1 MFCVKCGVELSESEN
16 KCPLCNTPVY
26 YPEKERGELKFPEFK
41 NEREPLN
48 ARGLSFV
55 VSFFAIIAAVI
66 CFICNITVNDELS
79 WSIYAISA
87 LGLAYVIFVL
97 PSWFRH
103 PSVAVFVPVDFL
115 AAALFVGVV
124 ALKLGADWYFT
135 FALPVIAFLALVVSA
150 ITILSYYL
158 RCAYLYIWGGAF
170 ILLGVFMPILEYLL
184 HLNFS
189 IKGNFHWSFYPFA
202 ALVLLGIMLIV
213 IAIVKPFRESLKKIF
228 HL

>member
-55 VSFFAIIAAVI
+55 ISFFAAIAAVI
-66 CFICNITVNDELS
+66 CVVCNITVSDELS
-79 WSIYAISA
+79 WSVYAVSA
-87 LGLAYVIFVL
+87 LALAYVVFVL
-97 PSWFRH
+97 PSWFRR
-103 PSVAVFVPVDFL
+103 PSVAVFVPVDFF
-115 AAALFVGVV
+115 AAAVFV
-124 ALKLGADWYFT
+124 AIIAFMMRADWYFT

-150 ITILSYYL
+150 IAILSYYL
-158 RCAYLYIWGGAF
+158 RRGYLYIWGGAF
-170 ILLGVFMPILEYLL
+170 ILFGIFMPILEYLL

-189 IKGNFHWSFYPFA
+189 ISGGYHWCFYPFA

-213 IAIVKPFRESLKKIF
+213 IAIVKPFRESLRKIF

>member
-55 VSFFAIIAAVI
+55 ISFFAAIAAVI
-66 CFICNITVNDELS
+66 CVVCNITVSDELS
-79 WSIYAISA
+79 WSVYAVSA
-87 LGLAYVIFVL
+87 LALAYVVFVL

-103 PSVAVFVPVDFL
+103 PSVAVFVPVDFF
-115 AAALFVGVV
+115 AAAVFV
-124 ALKLGADWYFT
+124 AIIAFMMRADWYFT

-150 ITILSYYL
+150 IAILSYYL
-158 RCAYLYIWGGAF
+158 RRGYLYIWGGAF
-170 ILLGVFMPILEYLL
+170 ILFGFFMPMLEYLL

-189 IKGNFHWSFYPFA
+189 ILGGYHWCFYPFA

-213 IAIVKPFRESLKKIF
+213 IAIVKPFRESLRKIF